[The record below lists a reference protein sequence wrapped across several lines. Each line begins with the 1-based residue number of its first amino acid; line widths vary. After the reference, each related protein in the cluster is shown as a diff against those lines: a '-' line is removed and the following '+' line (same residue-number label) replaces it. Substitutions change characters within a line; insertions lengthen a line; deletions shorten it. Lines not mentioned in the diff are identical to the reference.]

1 MINMSKV
8 KKNEAQKRNLPDIGK
23 QMVSRMVN
31 QVVAFAN
38 IESTP
43 LTDKE
48 KSYATGIVS
57 AVIKKVEEENVDWNV
72 VDVKN
77 VVEQIKSYARLGLS
91 IADNELYIDMRNN
104 GKTGKKD
111 INIKKQYQGIEK
123 ELVKWCK
130 KPIVRFYQDIICKG
144 DKFITKVDFE
154 TGLKKVLEHEINND
168 IDRNKLE
175 NITGAYKIA
184 YVHED
189 EKLVQYLCEI
199 DKNRIM
205 RAYNAS
211 PTKEKA
217 IWKADT
223 QRMVLKTASWCLY
236 NYVLKPFVNVPV
248 ELKKDW
254 ERTKDNYNF
263 DDVEDIVTEEVKT
276 NANTG
281 EVIDVPDE
289 EPELEPEIME
299 AEVQEEKAKQQNLF
313 DAAKGF

>member
-1 MINMSKV
+1 MSEEKV
-8 KKNEAQKRNLPDIGK
+8 IKNEVQKRNLPDIGK
-23 QMVSRMVN
+23 KMVSRMVN

-57 AVIKKVEEENVDWNV
+57 AVIKNVEEENVDWNV

-130 KPIVRFYQDIICKG
+130 KPIVRFYQDVICKG

-211 PTKEKA
+211 PTKEKP

-276 NANTG
+276 NANSG
-281 EVIDVPDE
+281 EVIDVPEE

-299 AEVQEEKAKQQNLF
+299 AGVQEKAKQQNLF
-313 DAAKGF
+313 DAARGF

>member
-1 MINMSKV
+1 MSKV

>member
-1 MINMSKV
+1 MSKV

-211 PTKEKA
+211 PTREKP